1 MADQDNQQHEEQ
13 QEQTF
18 TQADVDRI
26 VGQRL
31 ARERAGMPSAEELAA
46 YRSWKADEDKRKGVD
61 VDAIKAERDTAKSDL
76 AAVKAELEGLKNEKL
91 LREKGVPEDEIDY
104 YAYKI
109 GKTVEDGKTFKDAAE
124 KYLKENPVGRARVA
138 TSANLSGDKKKQDL
152 NAEMNAILRGKR

>member
-1 MADQDNQQHEEQ
+1 MAEDQVHEQEQ

-46 YRSWKADEDKRKGVD
+46 YRTWKADEDKRKGVD
-61 VDAIKAERDTAKSDL
+61 VDAIKAERDSAKNDL
-76 AAVKAELEGLKNEKL
+76 ATVRAELEGLKNEKL
-91 LREKGVPEDEIDY
+91 LRDKGVPEEEIEF
-104 YAYKI
+104 YAFKI
-109 GKTVEDGKTFKDAAE
+109 GKEIEDGKTFAEAAE
-124 KYLKENPVGRARVA
+124 KYLKANPIGRARVA
-138 TSANLSGDKKKQDL
+138 TSASLGGEKKKLDT

>member
-1 MADQDNQQHEEQ
+1 MAEVQVQGQE

-46 YRSWKADEDKRKGVD
+46 YRSWKADEDKRKSVD
-61 VDAIKAERDTAKSDL
+61 VDALKAERDTAKNDL
-76 AAVKAELEGLKNEKL
+76 AAVRAELEGLKNEKL
-91 LREKGVPEDEIDY
+91 LRDKGVPEDEIDF

-124 KYLKENPVGRARVA
+124 KYLKENPVARVRVA
-138 TSANLSGDKKKQDL
+138 TSAALGGEKKKQDA
-152 NAEMNAILRGKR
+152 NAIMNDILRGKR

>member
-1 MADQDNQQHEEQ
+1 MAEVQVQGQE

-46 YRSWKADEDKRKGVD
+46 YRSWKADEDKRKSVD
-61 VDAIKAERDTAKSDL
+61 VDALKAERDTAKNDL
-76 AAVKAELEGLKNEKL
+76 AAVRAELEGLKNEKL
-91 LREKGVPEDEIDY
+91 LRDKGVPEDEIDF

-124 KYLKENPVGRARVA
+124 KYLKENPVARVRVA
-138 TSANLSGDKKKQDL
+138 TSAALGGEKKKQDA
-152 NAEMNAILRGKR
+152 NAIMSDILRGKR

>member
-1 MADQDNQQHEEQ
+1 MAEVQVQGQE

-46 YRSWKADEDKRKGVD
+46 YRSWKADEDKRKSVD
-61 VDAIKAERDTAKSDL
+61 VDALKAERDTAKNDL
-76 AAVKAELEGLKNEKL
+76 AAVRAELEGLKNEKL
-91 LREKGVPEDEIDY
+91 LRDKGVPEDEIDF

-124 KYLKENPVGRARVA
+124 KYLKENPVARVRVA
-138 TSANLSGDKKKQDL
+138 TSAALGGEKKKQDS
-152 NAEMNAILRGKR
+152 NAIMNDILRGKR